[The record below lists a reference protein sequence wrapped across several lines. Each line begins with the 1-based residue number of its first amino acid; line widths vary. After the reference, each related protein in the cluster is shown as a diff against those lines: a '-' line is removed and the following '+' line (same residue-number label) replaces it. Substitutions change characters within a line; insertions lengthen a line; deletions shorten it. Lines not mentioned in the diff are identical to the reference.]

1 MANLKV
7 VLEIDNQGYIRGI
20 KAAETA
26 NDSFTKSAV
35 DGSNAAGLGFG
46 KLGQTTDKL
55 VIGMTKLK
63 AVLVGGAMAAFAR
76 SAVTAADAVA
86 DLSKATDLSIG
97 RILELQQALQ
107 ASGGE
112 GQNAAKLITE
122 FYKSIE
128 EAASGS
134 DKTQENFAKLGVSLN
149 DLGKLNTADLMDKT
163 IKGFDRITDPA
174 QRTALAI
181 QLFGKSMAGV
191 SPGELAAKMDELR
204 GKFNEQEQ
212 AVARAADLNDRY
224 GEAVNNLKLAFLT
237 VAEPIIRFINDISK
251 SKQELETMISVLKA
265 LGVVIAAVFGLTL
278 FGRAATIIGS
288 IGRGLAAIPTMLQ
301 RLATTGAVS
310 FGVNSAFMVALR
322 GVAKLVGFIAGGVG
336 AALGLGVIGGG
347 PEAQPGDQSDAETA
361 RLARQNE
368 AAKPAV
374 GRPVEA
380 GKELT
385 SQLSAVKQL
394 ADGYRR
400 TAQASMDR
408 LTTEVELLG
417 KSKEEQETVKA
428 TAEINKRYADQ
439 TAALEQKK
447 AGAKGATLAL
457 INKEIANLEDL
468 RTSELDVYNIT
479 REQTIQYARQ
489 QQEVKNI
496 VDLME
501 QMAQY
506 QAEIAGFQTQ
516 QDAART
522 SAFEQVRAQQ
532 EAFELISQREQLE
545 KSIQNLRGSD
555 QDSIKK
561 LFDLE
566 QQRKTQLEA
575 IQKIQN
581 LPFEGVGGM
590 KQRLQ
595 EINDLYDARR
605 AKIEETAASTKIEQ
619 DSFSEGWSNAF
630 EKFRNNIKTDAEY
643 ASQQFSNFAKG
654 FEDAIVKFVQTG
666 KLSFKDLANSIIAE
680 FAKIQAQKMFVSL
693 FDPTGGIL
701 SSVFGGLFGKA
712 GGGPVMAGKPYMV
725 GEGGKEIFVPNTAG
739 SIVPNNQLGGG
750 GQTMVTY
757 NIQAVDASSFRSM
770 VARDPSFIY
779 AVTEQGRRSQPTRSR

>member
-20 KAAETA
+20 KAADSATKDFA
-26 NDSFTKSAV
+26 NDSIAAFKRTEQSMV
-35 DGSNAAGLGFG
+35 QLSQRTDGLAQGFG
-46 KLGQTTDKL
+46 KL
-55 VIGMTKLK
+55 
-63 AVLVGGAMAAFAR
+63 R
-76 SAVTAADAVA
+76 SAIAGVAIGAFIGKAIVGADAIS
-86 DLSKATDLSIG
+86 DLSDATDLSIG
-97 RILELQQALQ
+97 KLLEFEKALIAAGGKGDDAAKAITGFYDSIQQA
-107 ASGGE
+107 
-112 GQNAAKLITE
+112 N
-122 FYKSIE
+122 
-128 EAASGS
+128 SGS
-134 DKTQENFAKLGVSLN
+134 DKTQEQFAKLGVSLN
-149 DLGKLNTADLMDKT
+149 DLKTLNESDLLDKSL
-163 IKGFDRITDPA
+163 KGFKNLTDPVLKSTIAVDLFTKAFKTVDPNKLSSELEKLKGTLAEQEKATLAAA
-174 QRTALAI
+174 QAIERFDKFIGNLRGAVVLAIEPLLKYFGLMEGSVVSTEKLASTLKTLLSIYVALKVAIVTNIVAQAALNGLMSAGMAKSPAAAGLALAAAGLAGSLAYEELNKI
-181 QLFGKSMAGV
+181 LGNVEKQAGKTT
-191 SPGELAAKMDELR
+191 
-204 GKFNEQEQ
+204 N
-212 AVARAADLNDRY
+212 
-224 GEAVNNLKLAFLT
+224 AVNNGLNTGSGPRTPAPAKNRA
-237 VAEPIIRFINDISK
+237 
-251 SKQELETMISVLKA
+251 QET
-265 LGVVIAAVFGLTL
+265 
-278 FGRAATIIGS
+278 
-288 IGRGLAAIPTMLQ
+288 
-301 RLATTGAVS
+301 
-310 FGVNSAFMVALR
+310 
-322 GVAKLVGFIAGGVG
+322 
-336 AALGLGVIGGG
+336 
-347 PEAQPGDQSDAETA
+347 
-361 RLARQNE
+361 
-368 AAKPAV
+368 
-374 GRPVEA
+374 
-380 GKELT
+380 GKELQG
-385 SQLSAVKQL
+385 QLNAVNSL

-479 REQTIQYARQ
+479 REQTVQYARQ

-522 SAFEQVRAQQ
+522 SAFEQVRAQR
-532 EAFELISQREQLE
+532 EAFELLGQREQLE

-555 QDSIKK
+555 QDNIKK

-590 KQRLQ
+590 KERLQ
-595 EINDLYDARR
+595 EINDLYDERR
-605 AKIEETAASTKIEQ
+605 AQIEATAAATQIEQ

-630 EKFRNNIKTDAEY
+630 EKFRNNIKTDSEY
-643 ASQQFSNFAKG
+643 AAQQFSNFTKG

-693 FDPTGGIL
+693 FGGATGGGIL
-701 SSVFGGLFGKA
+701 GSLFGGLFGIGKA

-725 GEGGKEIFVPNTAG
+725 GESGREMFVPNSAG
-739 SIVPNNQLGGG
+739 SIIPNNQLGGG
-750 GQTMVTY
+750 VGSTAVTY
-757 NIQAVDASSFRSM
+757 NIQAVDAASFRSL

>member
-35 DGSNAAGLGFG
+35 DGSNAAGLGFN

-63 AVLVGGAMAAFAR
+63 AVLIGGAMAAFAR

-134 DKTQENFAKLGVSLN
+134 DKTQENFAKLGVSLT

-181 QLFGKSMAGV
+181 QLFGKSMVGV
-191 SPGELAAKMDELR
+191 SPAELGAKLDELR

-278 FGRAATIIGS
+278 FGRAATVIGS
-288 IGRGLAAIPTMLQ
+288 IGRGLAAIPTLIQ
-301 RLATTGAVS
+301 RLATSGAVS

-336 AALGLGVIGGG
+336 AALGLGVMGGG
-347 PEAQPGDQSDAETA
+347 PEAQPGDQTDAETA
-361 RLARQNE
+361 RLARQNA

-374 GRPVEA
+374 ARPVEA

-394 ADGYRR
+394 ADGYKR
-400 TAQASMDR
+400 TAQANMDR
-408 LTTEVELLG
+408 LTSEVDLLG
-417 KSKEEQETVKA
+417 KTEYEIELTKA
-428 TAEINKRYADQ
+428 QGEINKRYGDQ
-439 TAALEQKK
+439 AAALEAKK

-457 INKEIANLEDL
+457 INKELANLEGL
-468 RTSELDVYNIT
+468 RTSELDVLEITKEQVNQYKLRQEEIKRSLEYSSELLKKEQEAIDSLGESINTILTGSFKKMREEQETSANKALPELQRRLALVAQEERNIA
-479 REQTIQYARQ
+479 EAIKQ
-489 QQEVKNI
+489 KNA
-496 VDLME
+496 
-501 QMAQY
+501 AQY
-506 QAEIAGFQTQ
+506 ENDPEGLMSAQAAVEQAQKTATERRQLQAEETYNQ
-516 QDAART
+516 QRLFAT
-522 SAFEQVRAQQ
+522 GWE
-532 EAFELISQREQLE
+532 EAFTTYA
-545 KSIQNLRGSD
+545 
-555 QDSIKK
+555 DS
-561 LFDLE
+561 
-566 QQRKTQLEA
+566 A
-575 IQKIQN
+575 GN
-581 LPFEGVGGM
+581 AA
-590 KQRLQ
+590 KQAGDYFNR
-595 EINDLYDARR
+595 
-605 AKIEETAASTKIEQ
+605 
-619 DSFSEGWSNAF
+619 FSS
-630 EKFRNNIKTDAEY
+630 
-643 ASQQFSNFAKG
+643 G
-654 FEDAIVKFVQTG
+654 FESAIVKFVQTG
-666 KLSFKDLANSIIAE
+666 KLSFKDLANSLIAD
-680 FAKIQAQKMFVSL
+680 FARIAAQKMFLSL
-693 FDPTGGIL
+693 FGGPMGGGIL
-701 SSVFGGLFGKA
+701 GNLFGAFGKA

-725 GEGGKEIFVPNTAG
+725 GENGREMFVPNSAG
-739 SIVPNNQLGGG
+739 SIVPNNQLGGGG